1 MRITKQYGFEAAHRL
16 ESHDGK
22 CANLH
27 GHSYR
32 VEVVFAGNVNT
43 AGPSS
48 GMVVDFG
55 DVSRVVNAI
64 ILDVDHRFLCA
75 EDNVGTELEKALKGR
90 ELEYLDIT
98 TSTAE
103 NLAEWFATR
112 IQHFHLS
119 PISPAVTLES
129 VTVWETATSSATW
142 QRHLTNPDA

>member
-1 MRITKQYGFEAAHRL
+1 MQITKQYSFEAAHRL

-22 CANLH
+22 CRHLH

-55 DVSRVVNAI
+55 DVSKVLNDI
-64 ILDVDHRFLCA
+64 ISEIDHKFLCA
-75 EDNVGTELEKALKGR
+75 EDNMNTKLENSLKGR
-90 ELEYLDIT
+90 ELAMLDVP

-103 NLAEWFATR
+103 HLASWFAMH
-112 IQHFHLS
+112 IQKFSDLE
-119 PISPAVTLES
+119 PATLES

-142 QRHLTNPDA
+142 QRHLTNPEA